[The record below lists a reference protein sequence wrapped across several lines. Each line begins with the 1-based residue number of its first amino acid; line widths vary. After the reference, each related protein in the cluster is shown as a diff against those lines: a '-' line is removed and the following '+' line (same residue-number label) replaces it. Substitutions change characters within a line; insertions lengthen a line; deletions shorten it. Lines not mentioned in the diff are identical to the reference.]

1 MTGRRRRYRGGMARD
16 PDELADA
23 LDALAAGVEEPEP
36 VAEPAAEP
44 RSPRPLPDER
54 GKLPVAGIRPVA
66 EPARKPRPKPP
77 TAAPTA
83 PATASAPTAPPEQ
96 EAWSDVPASSGRAAA
111 PKVSR
116 TVLRRIDRQ
125 QTTIPP
131 ALVGGGLLMV
141 YGLLWFVLPG
151 GHPLRLSGS
160 PTLAGLCLLLGAL
173 LIGLAVLLGIQVDT
187 ARRRHG
193 L

>member
-1 MTGRRRRYRGGMARD
+1 MARD

-23 LDALAAGVEEPEP
+23 LDALAGGRVGPQPEAEAGPTV
-36 VAEPAAEP
+36 EPAAAA
-44 RSPRPLPDER
+44 PLPADR
-54 GKLPVAGIRPVA
+54 APLPVAGIRPVG
-66 EPARKPRPKPP
+66 RQKPRPEPPAATPPRMPP
-77 TAAPTA
+77 TTPSTTPAAEPDIWPDAAAP
-83 PATASAPTAPPEQ
+83 P
-96 EAWSDVPASSGRAAA
+96 GRAAA
-111 PKVSR
+111 PKVNR
-116 TVLRRIDRQ
+116 ATLRRIDRQ